1 MHNKSAYIQIAASLS
16 MDHSHQ
22 DNSQTRPQKE
32 TAMSELN
39 TVSAPETENIKVEDV
54 NVDTEANRVSGNTF
68 DVSVPEAF
76 RSAAEQVVTQ
86 SREAYER
93 SKDTMEDTVEA
104 MEASIDKTG
113 QGIAAINRKIFD
125 IAQVNLNSTF
135 DFARALASAKNPSEL
150 AEIQAQFVR
159 RQFETFSAQAQE
171 FSDLSTQIAT
181 ETAEPVKAYVER
193 SMETLKTT

>member
-1 MHNKSAYIQIAASLS
+1 
-16 MDHSHQ
+16 
-22 DNSQTRPQKE
+22 
-32 TAMSELN
+32 MSELN